1 MKILQTSYQIYRL
14 LAFNQAVPSSCY
26 QCRRFNSN
34 GMVDVTGVSHGIAW
48 VKMNKT
54 PVNSMDGNL
63 LEKLEA
69 AFDKLE
75 NDDHC
80 RGVILTSSL
89 PNVFSAG
96 LDIPLLLHSD
106 RTDEFDK
113 MWEGLQNLWLRM
125 YCSPLTVVAA
135 INGSAPAGGCM
146 ITLACDYRIMA
157 HGAHYIGIS
166 APRLGIMPPPWVQ
179 TALKNTIG
187 HRRTEE
193 ALGKAK
199 MYSVDE
205 ALKLG
210 LIDRAVKPELL
221 EVTALEEMDKMLA
234 VPDHARIL
242 SKQLMRLKD
251 IQYLRDNQKNDLEF
265 YQNHVMGEET
275 QTIIKKYLHDLK
287 QRKKSSYI
295 Y

>member
-193 ALGKAK
+193 ALGK
-199 MYSVDE
+199 
-205 ALKLG
+205 
-210 LIDRAVKPELL
+210 
-221 EVTALEEMDKMLA
+221 
-234 VPDHARIL
+234 DHARIL